1 MEGLVSPRTVI
12 HILASIFI
20 LASIIIRPDREK
32 HIWGLTVPLYGAAF
46 VLHVLIGGFSGFA
59 LALTGAGTA
68 FMLTYGLYHI
78 KHITETELLIS
89 VTAGAFLGP
98 AGFAIAYV
106 VAFLM
111 FAFQYIMRAE
121 VVPTAHYFIDTLSS
135 RGTNLLSRDERSA
148 LAEIEAQKMLR
159 KDDLDFMNLKRQNY
173 NRSPEHGGD
182 CFGAPC
188 SWPLFPWRAKLAFA
202 VLTVLMIG
210 LP

>member
-32 HIWGLTVPLYGAAF
+32 HIWGLAVPVYGAALM
-46 VLHVLIGGFSGFA
+46 LHVLIGGFSGFA
-59 LALTGAGTA
+59 LGLTGAGAA
-68 FMLTYGLYHI
+68 FILTYGLFHI
-78 KHITETELLIS
+78 KYITETELLIS
-89 VTAGAFLGP
+89 VTAGALLGP

-135 RGTNLLSRDERSA
+135 RGTNMLSRDERSA

-173 NRSPEHGGD
+173 NRSPEDGGD
-182 CFGAPC
+182 GFSAPC
-188 SWPLFPWRAKLAFA
+188 TWPLFPWRAKLAFA

-210 LP
+210 IP